1 MALVR
6 VFLLTCRRPTLLP
19 RALDSLLKQTFT
31 DWVCELHNDAPEDDG
46 PRRLLEEI
54 GDPRIILHQHPS
66 NWGAVK
72 TFQHAFAG
80 GPEPFSSL
88 LEDDNWWEPEFLAT
102 ALSAIQSHPKVNL
115 VWANLHMWRENHD
128 HSWSP
133 TGRTIWEYDAQT
145 DTTPHLFQC
154 PEPIQCFDALHSNGA
169 TLFRS
174 SISRAAP
181 IPDDTPFAVIEFVRE
196 RLLPGPLMLLPEPL
210 GHFAVTLKTA
220 RSDKRESWLA
230 SQLLCAASYQLTI
243 HPRNEELRNTWEV
256 LRKQSP
262 PGTNLLF
269 HVALSG
275 VRPVA
280 ILRYAHLA
288 DWFRFIRSLVRHPLS
303 SLRALHF
310 RSQHPKTWQALL
322 AVQSSS
328 RSIQN
333 PAPFYQ
339 KTLISR
345 PLSAS
350 TQETLP

>member
-1 MALVR
+1 MALIR

-46 PRRLLEEI
+46 PRKLLETI
-54 GDPRIILHQHPS
+54 RDPRITLHQHPN

-88 LEDDNWWEPEFLAT
+88 LEDDNWWEPEFLST
-102 ALSAIQSHPKVNL
+102 ALSAIQSQPNVNL
-115 VWANLHMWRENHD
+115 VWANLHIWRENAD
-128 HSWSP
+128 HSWRP
-133 TGRTIWEYDAQT
+133 TGKTIWEYDAQA
-145 DTTPHLFQC
+145 DTTPRIFQW

-174 SISRAAP
+174 EISRAAP
-181 IPDDTPFAVIEFVRE
+181 VPDDTPFAVIEPVRE
-196 RLLPGPLMLLPEPL
+196 RLLPGPLMLLPKPL
-210 GHFAVTLKTA
+210 GYFAVTLKTA

-243 HPRNEELRNTWEV
+243 RPGRKELKNTWKM
-256 LRKQSP
+256 LRQHSP

-280 ILRYAHLA
+280 ILRYAHLI
-288 DWFRFIRSLVRHPLS
+288 DWFRFIRGLIRHPLV

-322 AVQSSS
+322 AVQSGPKN
-328 RSIQN
+328 IQN
-333 PAPFYQ
+333 LTPFYK
-339 KTLISR
+339 KTLISQ

-350 TQETLP
+350 AQEPLP